1 MKNNDKKLLNKKSY
15 KYDNFNNIIAE
26 NVDDLLYDK
35 FYFNEE
41 PEKSKSKPII
51 KSENNSIEESDDDDN
66 KTNEN
71 NSKIKNK
78 NRYINNLY
86 SPDEIEIKRYKT
98 FLKNNKK
105 LLLYYSNKNKKR
117 KIVIKENNTESSIK
131 EIHLNKDV
139 NVNNKKINDKDKDI
153 KDKVNIN
160 ISDKAFN
167 QIPSLSINN
176 NIMNN
181 NRYNRSNPKISSFN
195 SFDNNKETN
204 KNMFLINNINFYNYY
219 GGLSNFP
226 KKNYNFLS
234 MYTNNSYT
242 KFKFKKKKKEKTDF
256 ANEEHKFNYN
266 KYYPFSF
273 PKKLEKNKINY
284 YTNYEIAEKHCNDLM
299 NCPVC
304 QSNSLKAKLKEESMG
319 IFKDN
324 NKKDIRQIKFRKNMY
339 SNLYNKRN
347 MEKYKKKENYFSH
360 SKIQQYQKKFCFFN
374 STKGIMKSNSAEEIK
389 AFRPRTSKNFSSVNS
404 NLGWIKK
411 DNKNNQSII
420 RDNPVIL
427 YYYK

>member
-1 MKNNDKKLLNKKSY
+1 MKNNDKKLLKKKSY
-15 KYDNFNNIIAE
+15 KYDNFNNIIVE

-41 PEKSKSKPII
+41 PAKSISKPKII
-51 KSENNSIEESDDDDN
+51 SENNSIEESNDDDD

-86 SPDEIEIKRYKT
+86 IPDEIEIKRYKT

-105 LLLYYSNKNKKR
+105 LLLNYSNKNKKR
-117 KIVIKENNTESSIK
+117 KIVIKENNTENSIK
-131 EIHLNKDV
+131 EIRLNKDANV
-139 NVNNKKINDKDKDI
+139 NANNKKINDKDKDL
-153 KDKVNIN
+153 KDETNIN
-160 ISDKAFN
+160 ISENKYN

-181 NRYNRSNPKISSFN
+181 NRYNRSNSKILSFN
-195 SFDNNKETN
+195 SFN
-204 KNMFLINNINFYNYY
+204 KNKDINNSIFLINNINFYNYY

-226 KKNYNFLS
+226 KSNYNFLFG
-234 MYTNNSYT
+234 SYT
-242 KFKFKKKKKEKTDF
+242 KFKFKKKKKEKSDF
-256 ANEEHKFNYN
+256 GKEEHKFNYT
-266 KYYPFSF
+266 
-273 PKKLEKNKINY
+273 KKLENKKINY

-319 IFKDN
+319 IFKDK
-324 NKKDIRQIKFRKNMY
+324 NKNDIRKIKYRKNMY

-347 MEKYKKKENYFSH
+347 MEKYKKEENYFSH

-374 STKGIMKSNSAEEIK
+374 STKGIIKSNSAEEIK
-389 AFRPRTSKNFSSVNS
+389 CFRPKTSKNFGAINS

-411 DNKNNQSII
+411 DNKNNQNII

-427 YYYK
+427 YYFK